1 MMKRIV
7 SILMLCIGG
16 AVVLFMIPGW
26 LDRIHRELEMPRSVK
41 SFRRDLAEDV
51 RIGRHGVFG
60 VDFVCCGKCFL
71 EKRRKGVL
79 TFGGLNV
86 LVLEDLKV
94 VIPPADTA
102 KTNAVAEGI
111 SAREIASRLGVDN
124 SFLGTRGV
132 GFRFSGLR
140 IAGLELAHLEGT
152 NVVQDLSASRGEAT
166 PDGLHLRDCGII
178 NGYRTNRVDEAL
190 LRFGPRLILEWEG
203 GSREIDR
210 SWR

>member
-1 MMKRIV
+1 MKRIV
-7 SILMLCIGG
+7 AILTLCIGV

-26 LDRIHRELEMPRSVK
+26 LDRIHLKPETHSRPSK
-41 SFRRDLAEDV
+41 SFRLDLAEGV
-51 RIGRHGVFG
+51 RIGRQGTYG
-60 VDFVCCGKCFL
+60 VDFVRCGKCFL

-94 VIPPADTA
+94 VIPPADTT

-140 IAGLELAHLEGT
+140 IVGLELAHLEGT
-152 NVVQDLSASRGEAT
+152 NVVQVLSASRGEASLG
-166 PDGLHLRDCGII
+166 GLLLRDCGII
-178 NGYRTNRVDEAL
+178 DGNRTNRVEEAL
-190 LRFGPRLILEWEG
+190 LRFSPYLILEWEG
-203 GSREIDR
+203 GSRRID
-210 SWR
+210 